1 MSDEVRRETTLPAD
15 RERTWDAL
23 TDPDGLEGWFA
34 EEAELDPRPGGA
46 IRFTMPGGEERDG
59 FVEEATEGERLVF
72 WWGPSEGDREL
83 SRVEIE
89 LEDDEGGTLLRIA
102 ETLQPITVETV
113 ATETGGG
120 EITGPTLLLAAA

>member
-1 MSDEVRRETTLPAD
+1 MSGEVRRETTLPAD
-15 RERTWDAL
+15 RERTWEAL

-46 IRFTMPGGEERDG
+46 VRFTMPGGEQRDG

-72 WWGPSEGDREL
+72 WWGPSDGDREL

-89 LEDDEGGTLLRIA
+89 LQDDEAGTLLRIV
-102 ETLQPITVETV
+102 ETRQPITVETAV
-113 ATETGGG
+113 AAPHDGGT
-120 EITGPTLLLAAA
+120 TGPTLQLAAV